1 MSRNRFAFVLHNLSF
16 VDESTRVERWKKD
29 RFTAI
34 REFFEKSNNQCTL
47 VLAPG
52 DYLSLDK
59 TLYPMRTQISF
70 KQFNLRKPT
79 KYGLLFKSVN
89 ATRYPYAFISSPYSG
104 KPTEEGG
111 QYHILGTEAIV
122 HYLIETLSTNSSLA
136 GRNIS
141 FDRLYTSIPLAKW
154 LLEKRI
160 TCIGTMQLNRKGIP
174 DELKETKN
182 HELLSLEIYWDENSP
197 LSILSYVVKTR

>member
-1 MSRNRFAFVLHNLSF
+1 M
-16 VDESTRVERWKKD
+16 
-29 RFTAI
+29 
-34 REFFEKSNNQCTL
+34 L
-47 VLAPG
+47 VLASG
-52 DYLSLDK
+52 DYLSLDE

-70 KQFNLRKPT
+70 KQF
-79 KYGLLFKSVN
+79 KSVN
-89 ATRYPYAFISSPYSG
+89 AARYPYTFISSPYNG

-111 QYHILGTEAIV
+111 QYYIQGTEAIV
-122 HYLIETLSTNSSLA
+122 NYLIETLSTNSNLA

-141 FDRLYTSIPLAKW
+141 FDRLYTSILLAKW

-182 HELLSLEIYWDENSP
+182 RELLSSEIYWDENSP
-197 LSILSYVVKTR
+197 LSISSYVVKTSKGKKKMLSCYLLLL

>member
-1 MSRNRFAFVLHNLSF
+1 M
-16 VDESTRVERWKKD
+16 
-29 RFTAI
+29 
-34 REFFEKSNNQCTL
+34 L

-160 TCIGTMQLNRKGIP
+160 TCIETMQLKRKVIP
-174 DELKETKN
+174 DELKGTKN
-182 HELLSLEIYWDENSP
+182 RELLSSEIYWDEISP
-197 LSILSYVVKTR
+197 LSISSYVVKISKGKKM